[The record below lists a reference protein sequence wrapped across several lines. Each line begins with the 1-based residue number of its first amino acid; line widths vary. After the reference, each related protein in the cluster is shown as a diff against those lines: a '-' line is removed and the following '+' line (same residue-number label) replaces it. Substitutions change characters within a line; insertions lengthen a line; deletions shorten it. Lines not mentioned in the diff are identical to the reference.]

1 MEKNLDEKSE
11 LLKNEIS
18 QSLNINEYKS
28 NDELF
33 KEVEQQF
40 KICEAIKN
48 SEIPL
53 NKSTMINPRLSHL
66 ENKQNIVKIDESNL
80 DFVDI
85 EIDHVKKPKD
95 AIFDDICSI
104 CSRKIYYN
112 KFVCIVCKNC
122 ILCENCE
129 EEHPHPVM
137 KCKINKI
144 SNLYDIYVY
153 LYKHNKIV
161 YDMLN
166 KKTKKKSFFDF
177 FNDNVKIKISTIN
190 TKFTMRK
197 NKKLEVPIYIENLTN
212 DIIEAGKNKFLLI
225 SRNSRDLFVNNKE
238 IDQTI
243 NKKEQIQTSILVET
257 NDVCKLYNFQ
267 LEMYCGS
274 DIKLECN
281 TIDFSIEVNEDE
293 EEEELNAFFDEYPD
307 IMILNKKNKEDM
319 KYIMEKHITKEHPY
333 VIVHLLKNNNW
344 DKNKTIND
352 LNSKKIEDENKELNF
367 EI

>member
-104 CSRKIYYN
+104 CSRKLYYS

-122 ILCENCE
+122 ILCDNCE

-137 KCKINKI
+137 KCKINKL

-153 LYKHNKIV
+153 LYKHNNIV
-161 YDMLN
+161 LDMLS
-166 KKTKKKSFFDF
+166 KKSKKKSFFDF
-177 FNDNVKIKISTIN
+177 LNDSVKIKISTIN

-197 NKKLEVPIYIENLTN
+197 NKKLEIPIYIENLTN
-212 DIIEAGKNKFLLI
+212 DVIEAGKNKFLLI
-225 SRNSRDLFVNNKE
+225 SRNSRDLLVNNKE
-238 IDQTI
+238 VDQII
-243 NKKEQIQTSILVET
+243 NKKEQIETTILVET
-257 NDVCKLYNFQ
+257 NDICKLYNFQ

-281 TIDFSIEVNEDE
+281 TLDFCIEVNEDE
-293 EEEELNAFFDEYPD
+293 EEEELNIFFEEYPD
-307 IMILNKKNKEDM
+307 IMVLNKKVKEDL
-319 KYIMEKHITKEHPY
+319 KYIVEKHISREHPS
-333 VIVHLLKNNNW
+333 VIVHMMKNNDW
-344 DKNKTIND
+344 DRDKTIEE
-352 LNSKKIEDENKELNF
+352 LNSKKIDDGNNENKF
-367 EI
+367 KI